1 MEAFYPILILA
12 GRFMLATGLLMALYW
27 LMWRK
32 QATYRAKRIYLLTM
46 PLVALVIALLQVEVY
61 QPDPVVITVEQTSQ
75 ALPVVSMKPASAP
88 ASETSVALPVSPVVT
103 DVEEAASS
111 ASVDEAPLS
120 DRFQPW
126 HAVALVYTLI
136 LIGLCLPLIVGFVH
150 LHFLRKKASVQKDEQ
165 NNVRIWVG
173 EAIKAPFSFH
183 RSIYL
188 PQNLTDNQ
196 RRMILTHEQAH
207 IFHRHYVDVWISSVV
222 TRLMWWNP
230 FLWWAQ
236 AELRNVHEFEA
247 DSVVL
252 GTGEDVYAYQAILI
266 EEVLHGD
273 IVIANGF
280 NHSFIRRRFIE
291 MVQTSNRKMSAWAKT
306 GSMVWMMVVVA
317 LMCCT
322 VGEAETVYRTVTV
335 DAPQPVVAEV
345 PSMEA
350 DGVDS
355 LELVEESLLS
365 LMDMVEDV
373 AFEEAVDDTIKNIFV
388 TKVVNGEVT
397 TDSISLLDEEHNALI
412 ESLFNT
418 LSNTIAEITP
428 EQYEELQKLSPN
440 PLPDLEFINMRIKRI
455 NENVNSQFV
464 NSIGNLQSQLLRTQ
478 MRGLVNSGLADL
490 NNITN
495 FSVSASNDNP
505 KANSELL
512 QTMVMDYLLEWLI
525 HNREITKEEYNQM
538 KNSSP
543 YPDQYPSLEY
553 LNENARKK
561 RIDNTEFY
569 LLQFAQMGGE
579 ASEVFEQL
587 LKWKEEYGDNPGN
600 RELELTIVYPDV
612 TKKYRKVNNGISV
625 INISRN
631 DDYIIEHTVSQRIEP
646 ASNGSQGII
655 IPSYEKA
662 IKNLRKAK
670 ENEFVIEGFVDEN
683 ITDSCYNIYI
693 GDKYLNIDGDNPV
706 ATVPVVNKRF
716 TYVMNLDKMT
726 SGRVRCIF
734 PGGKLCDNWIGLHF
748 VPGETVILSVCNG
761 FYNLEK
767 SPAYNQK
774 VNKAIDALREETN
787 WETPHL
793 PKIEGEA
800 WKDVSHKDNG
810 ALIVKE
816 VYFNDE
822 ETVLRL
828 ASKHYAEGMSITEKS
843 CLVDEDGNR
852 YRFKRAVTGNVN
864 GNNGPEARVFGA
876 YFAFEPMPK
885 DTKVFSFE
893 DHGLVIERI
902 REAKKGKIIY

>member
-1 MEAFYPILILA
+1 MEVLYSILPVA

-88 ASETSVALPVSPVVT
+88 ASDTSVALPVSPVVT

-306 GSMVWMMVVVA
+306 GSMVWVMVVVA

-355 LELVEESLLS
+355 MELVEESLLS
-365 LMDMVEDV
+365 LMDMAEDV

-464 NSIGNLQSQLLRTQ
+464 YSIGNLQSQLLRTQ
-478 MRGLVNSGLADL
+478 MRGLVNSGLADS

-561 RIDNTEFY
+561 RIDNTTFY
-569 LLQFAQMGGE
+569 AKQIAQVDE
-579 ASEVFEQL
+579 KVFDQL
-587 LKWKEEYGDNPGN
+587 LKWKEEYGNNPGN
-600 RELELTIVYPDV
+600 RDLELTIVYPDV

-625 INISRN
+625 IDISRN

-670 ENEFVIEGFVDEN
+670 ENEFVIEGYVDEN
-683 ITDSCYNIYI
+683 ITDSCYLIYLA
-693 GDKYLNIDGDNPV
+693 DEYLKIQDEPV
-706 ATVPVVNKRF
+706 DTVPVVNKRF
-716 TYVMNLDKMT
+716 TYVLNTDKMT
-726 SGRVRCIF
+726 AGRLRCIF
-734 PGGKLCDNWIGLHF
+734 PGGKICDNTISLYF
-748 VPGETVILSVCNG
+748 VPGETVKLYVHNG
-761 FYNLEK
+761 FYNIEK
-767 SPAYNQK
+767 GPEYPDK
-774 VNKAIDALREETN
+774 VSRGMEMIREKTR
-787 WETPHL
+787 WKTPHL
-793 PKIEGEA
+793 PEVKGRA
-800 WKDVSHKDNG
+800 WKNVTDDTDPYLDVR
-810 ALIVKE
+810 E

-822 ETVLRL
+822 ETVLRI
-828 ASKHYAEGMSITEKS
+828 ACRQYTETMSFGDKTFI
-843 CLVDEDGNR
+843 EDNKGRR
-852 YRFKRAVTGNVN
+852 YKLKRALN
-864 GNNGPEARVFGA
+864 GYINSNNEQHTRVFGI
-876 YFAFEPMPK
+876 YLAFEP
-885 DTKVFSFE
+885 VRE
-893 DHGLVIERI
+893 DIKFLTFHGGGCEVENI
-902 REAKKGKIIY
+902 REAKQGRIIY